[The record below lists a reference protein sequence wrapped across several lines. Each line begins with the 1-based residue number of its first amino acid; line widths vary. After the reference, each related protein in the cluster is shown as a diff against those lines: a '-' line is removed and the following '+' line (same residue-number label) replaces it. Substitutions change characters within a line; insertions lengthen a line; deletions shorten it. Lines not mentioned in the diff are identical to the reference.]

1 MNGLEKTGEA
11 TGNQAFA
18 AADKDANN
26 QSDPSLPETRLKL
39 RWLLTSHSN
48 AAFIHSILILSCL
61 G

>member
-1 MNGLEKTGEA
+1 MNGLEKTSEA

-26 QSDPSLPETRLKL
+26 QPDLSLPETCLKL

-48 AAFIHSILILSCL
+48 AALIHSA
-61 G
+61 